1 MAVYTKINKKLLI
14 NFLNNYSLGK
24 LISFG
29 GIQEG
34 VENSNYKIITT
45 SGEYILTIFE
55 KRVKERDLPF
65 FVNLTKHLINK
76 KFKCPRPVSNKHG
89 KYINKINNKSC
100 LINSFLKGKK
110 SNIIK
115 NNHCLQVGKEI
126 ARIHKKM
133 WRCNL
138 FRKNDLSLKEWDKIY
153 KNIRYSKNKKYK
165 FIFEEINLELKFLKK
180 KLANSFTFWNYP
192 CRCFPR

>member
-65 FVNLTKHLINK
+65 FVK
-76 KFKCPRPVSNKHG
+76 K
-89 KYINKINNKSC
+89 
-100 LINSFLKGKK
+100 
-110 SNIIK
+110 
-115 NNHCLQVGKEI
+115 
-126 ARIHKKM
+126 
-133 WRCNL
+133 
-138 FRKNDLSLKEWDKIY
+138 RKLRLY
-153 KNIRYSKNKKYK
+153 
-165 FIFEEINLELKFLKK
+165 F
-180 KLANSFTFWNYP
+180 
-192 CRCFPR
+192 